1 MEDPISINKTRES
14 QVGHVISLI
23 DDIAHGT
30 TTEQLSACQTLVKLE
45 GIVVRPLTEALSQ
58 FETPLFRKNAIAVL
72 NQISENTLKRKDKIA
87 QQLFCSRCLLH
98 FETQYMKIAIYK
110 FLSVETIFFHG
121 CKSCGQSQDFF
132 TTGKIIAVLDTD
144 MNEERLQTGQSLR
157 VNWLKRRSVFDFD
170 SVEIIKTD
178 DKQAEHFAIQV
189 GNDNDSWRRS
199 RYKEMQ
205 CQVSSD
211 CGLSENTLR
220 ILKNTFGTV
229 KIVNPKTKN
238 FNR

>member
-1 MEDPISINKTRES
+1 M
-14 QVGHVISLI
+14 
-23 DDIAHGT
+23 
-30 TTEQLSACQTLVKLE
+30 KLE
-45 GIVVRPLTEALSQ
+45 GIAVRPLTEALSQ
-58 FETPLFRKNAIAVL
+58 FETPLLRKNTIAVL
-72 NQISENTLKRKDKIA
+72 NQISENTLKRKEKSE
-87 QQLFCSRCLLH
+87 QKLFCSRCLLH

-121 CKSCGQSQDFF
+121 CRSCGQSRDFF
-132 TTGKIIAVLDTD
+132 TTDKIIAVLDTY

-157 VNWLKRRSVFDFD
+157 VNWLKQKSVFDFD
-170 SVEIIKTD
+170 RIEIIKTD

-189 GNDNDSWRRS
+189 GNDNDSWRRA
-199 RYKEMQ
+199 RYEKMQ

-229 KIVNPKTKN
+229 KIVNPIT
-238 FNR
+238 